1 MWHMEPFKLW
11 RQFFFP
17 SEIENVFFELLLPN
31 TKPIPAESIHG
42 PPSQSDFLEIVNN
55 HFDELNTS
63 NNEIYILGDFTK
75 ISLYNKQ
82 WNYFQK

>member
-1 MWHMEPFKLW
+1 MTSN
-11 RQFFFP
+11 FFP
-17 SEIENVFFELLLPN
+17 SEIENVFFKLLLPN
-31 TKPIPAESIHG
+31 TKPIPAKSIHG

-55 HFDELNTS
+55 HFDKLNTS

>member
-1 MWHMEPFKLW
+1 MTSN
-11 RQFFFP
+11 FFP

-55 HFDELNTS
+55 HFDKLNTS

-82 WNYFQK
+82 WNCFQK